1 MLELKLTY
9 YPPAGSDAERVFLV
23 KFIFKSEMNEDRVRD
38 VAAEL
43 FNTLVAN
50 SDELRGEL
58 P

>member
-9 YPPAGSDAERVFLV
+9 FPPTCSDVEPVFLS
-23 KFIFKSEMNEDRVRD
+23 KFIYKSEMNEDRVRD

>member
-9 YPPAGSDAERVFLV
+9 YPPAGSDAEMLHLARHV
-23 KFIFKSEMNEDRVRD
+23 FKSEMNEDRVRD

>member
-9 YPPAGSDAERVFLV
+9 YPPAGSDAEPLHITR
-23 KFIFKSEMNEDRVRD
+23 FIFKSEMNKDFVLD

-50 SDELRGEL
+50 SDELKGEL

>member
-9 YPPAGSDAERVFLV
+9 YPPTCSDAEPVFLA

-50 SDELRGEL
+50 SDELKGEL